1 MVWFV
6 ALRLR
11 DYDGRLVSPGSPIPF
26 KHGTVDVGVCKDMCK
41 YIYIYRLRAVADPF
55 CFDFCALHLN
65 VHFLPALQ
73 AYKGFTVLCYFIVTF
88 SSLYILAIVNK

>member
-11 DYDGRLVSPGSPIPF
+11 DYDGRLVSAGSPIPF

-41 YIYIYRLRAVADPF
+41 YIYI
-55 CFDFCALHLN
+55 
-65 VHFLPALQ
+65 
-73 AYKGFTVLCYFIVTF
+73 
-88 SSLYILAIVNK
+88 SLYRSI